1 MSTRGLLSRLESGNM
16 HSSSRREDPLESITR
31 HLRVLLN
38 TRKGESVSSPGYGI
52 LDFNDVVHTYPS
64 AIQKMQVS
72 IRTAIQEY
80 EPRLKSVVVVH
91 TPDEGEPAALKF
103 EITAQLSQKGSR
115 GVLHFKTRVGAGG
128 QIDLW

>member
-1 MSTRGLLSRLESGNM
+1 MSTRGLLSRLELGGAQPSFE
-16 HSSSRREDPLESITR
+16 RKEPAEAITA

-52 LDFNDVVHTYPS
+52 LDFNDVVHAFPS

-72 IRTAIQEY
+72 IRQAIQEY
-80 EPRLKSVVVVH
+80 EPRLKNVVVVH
-91 TPDEGEPAALKF
+91 TPDAGEPAALKF
-103 EITAQLSQKGSR
+103 EITAQWAQKGSQGLLR
-115 GVLHFKTRVGAGG
+115 FRTRVGAGG